1 MEELDELSNY
11 IVNLK
16 LGEDRPWVLGQR
28 AVCKCTLFC
37 GLRPS
42 RMHGISKPNI
52 SEVARSLLEHICN
65 LDIDHEPCAI
75 RNTSIICT
83 IGPACRTVETL
94 QKMMTAGMNIARLNF
109 SHGSHEYHLETIKL
123 IRQAVETF
131 RPFFRPV
138 AIALDTKGPEI
149 RTGLIDGSGTGEVTL
164 GYGEKV
170 RLTPNKEFEN
180 KCSKSVIYVDYERIV
195 HVLHEGSKVFIDDG
209 LICLVVQQKGPD
221 YLDCVI
227 ENGGKLGSRKGVNLP
242 GAPVDLPSMSEK
254 DKEDL
259 QFAVD
264 NNLDIIFASFIRN
277 RTGVQEIREFLGEK
291 GSHIK
296 IIAKIENHQGVKN
309 FDEIVQAADGVMVA
323 RGDLGIEI
331 PPEKVFLAQK
341 MAISRCNLVGK
352 PVICA
357 TQMLESMTYKP
368 RATRAESS
376 DVANAV
382 LDGADCVMLSG
393 ETAKGAYPVEAVQ
406 TMANICRE
414 AESAMFHGQL
424 FNDLKSV
431 LALPTDATLTTAIA
445 AVEASIRC
453 LAQAVI
459 VITTSGRTAQLI
471 SRHRPRCPIIAVT
484 RYAVIARQLH
494 LYRACHPIFY
504 GEPRTELWAEDM
516 DRRISCAIDY
526 GRKRRFLNDGD
537 NVVVVTG
544 WKAGS
549 GATNSLRIIQLGT
562 PAETHVLGVPELKN
576 FKD

>member
-1 MEELDELSNY
+1 
-11 IVNLK
+11 
-16 LGEDRPWVLGQR
+16 
-28 AVCKCTLFC
+28 
-37 GLRPS
+37 
-42 RMHGISKPNI
+42 MHGLGNNSNI
-52 SEVARSLLEHICN
+52 SLHADYKSFGGMSSHQGKHEISRSLLEHICN
-65 LDIDHEPCAI
+65 LNIDHEPYAI

-83 IGPACRTVETL
+83 IGPACRSVETL

-131 RPFFRPV
+131 KPFFRPV

-164 GYGEKV
+164 ECGEKI
-170 RLTPNKEFEN
+170 RLTPNKEYEN
-180 KCSKSVIYVDYERIV
+180 KCSKSILYLDYERIV
-195 HVLHEGSKVFIDDG
+195 HVLNVGSKVFIDDG
-209 LICLVVQQKGPD
+209 LICLAVQEKGPD

-254 DKEDL
+254 DKGDL

-264 NNLDIIFASFIRN
+264 NNLDIIFASFIRSKQ
-277 RTGVQEIREFLGEK
+277 GIQEIREFLGEK
-291 GSHIK
+291 GAHIK
-296 IIAKIENHQGVKN
+296 IVAKIENHQGVKL
-309 FDEIVQAADGVMVA
+309 FDEIVQAADGIMVA

-341 MAISRCNLVGK
+341 MAIARCNLVGK

-393 ETAKGAYPVEAVQ
+393 ESKLLSIDVKRPSFQSGETAKGSYPVEAVQ

-424 FNDLKSV
+424 FDDLKSV

-445 AVEASIRC
+445 AVEASNRC

-471 SRHRPRCPIIAVT
+471 ARHRPRCPIIAVT
-484 RYAVIARQLH
+484 RHAIIARQLH
-494 LYRACHPIFY
+494 LFRACHPIFY

-562 PAETHVLGVPELKN
+562 PAETHVLGMPDLKGY
-576 FKD
+576 KD